1 MLTAKQDKWV
11 VKCIENTIK
20 TLDNESQK
28 EVIEEL
34 ENIKKNFTEGSV
46 TRLEFKM
53 SHEDL
58 KEIDECLEQLE
69 EISQFYS
76 SVLDIH
82 VTQEYDKIK
91 KAMTP
96 LLEYLATLKDTVNND
111 VSFNEDLLKKEIK
124 AEVIQLLS
132 EEKGISVTQ
141 AEKLVYTDPRY
152 SKEFRRLRIYNDYAN
167 ITKTKYDFYLRVLTN
182 VTQSVSTASKE
193 AVNSRMSGN
202 A

>member
-20 TLDNESQK
+20 TLDTETHK

-69 EISQFYS
+69 EISKYYS

-82 VTQEYDKIK
+82 ITQEYDKIK

-141 AEKLVYTDPRY
+141 SEKLVYTDPRY

-193 AVNSRMSGN
+193 SVNSRMSGN

>member
-11 VKCIENTIK
+11 VKCIDNTIK

-53 SHEDL
+53 SPEDL
-58 KEIDECLEQLE
+58 KEIDDCLEQLE
-69 EISQFYS
+69 EISKYYS

-82 VTQEYDKIK
+82 ITQEYDKIK

-141 AEKLVYTDPRY
+141 SEKLVYTDPRY

-193 AVNSRMSGN
+193 SVNSRMSGN